1 MKTLL
6 LAGSILFGGIFGANQ
21 GIDVVRGHRAIPEMI
36 EEHAPLREYAASIIE
51 GIDLEELTPE
61 EVEALKAE
69 LRILL
74 AEKAAELGIDLP
86 VGFDFFQS
94 SQHGLLMQELM
105 TYFRTLR
112 AELDWDN
119 LTPEE
124 RVAAIA
130 DIKVMVQERAAEL
143 GIDRPVMGGAVSQRG
158 IRGPHQ
164 HRRGPQGQNPRTNAT
179 NTTVVPTTTNAL

>member
-1 MKTLL
+1 MKALL

-21 GIDVVRGHRAIPEMI
+21 GIDVVRGQRATPEMI
-36 EEHAPLREYAASIIE
+36 EEHAPLREYAATILE
-51 GIDLEELTPE
+51 GIDVEELTTE

-69 LRILL
+69 LSILL
-74 AEKAAELGIDLP
+74 TEKAAELGIELP

-94 SQHGLLMQELM
+94 SQHGVLMQELM
-105 TYFRTLR
+105 TYFKALR
-112 AELDWDN
+112 ADLEWDN

-130 DIKVMVQERAAEL
+130 DIKVMVQERAVEL
-143 GIDRPVMGGAVSQRG
+143 GIDRPVMGGTGSQRG
-158 IRGPHQ
+158 DRAPQQ
-164 HRRGPQGQNPRTNAT
+164 HRRGPNGQNPRTNAT